1 MPFSSQALCMPLSRK
16 GAHYWDPTSA
26 EPKKKEEGRQEARK
40 GGREG
45 GKKEGWKEGE
55 IISEG

>member
-1 MPFSSQALCMPLSRK
+1 MPLSRK